1 MDELTGL
8 IIAVALV
15 RPSKK
20 LEDVEVKS
28 VKKKMKDKGFAA
40 QVNRE
45 QILKCEE
52 LLEMELDEFIEITL
66 EAMKNVA
73 EEIGL

>member
-28 VKKKMKDKGFAA
+28 VKK
-40 QVNRE
+40 
-45 QILKCEE
+45 
-52 LLEMELDEFIEITL
+52 
-66 EAMKNVA
+66 
-73 EEIGL
+73 